1 MDELLMRLHIL
12 TRTATFILLLM
23 IAVLFVLKLYFA
35 GYIPGQKRKQPFK
48 TTSLNSA
55 DGLIFG
61 KKRFGKVVYSP
72 ASDEG
77 HCAVFGGSGTGKTSS
92 ILIPT
97 LRHWSGTSLTID
109 ISGDISSHVDC
120 PNKLIYE
127 PGNPASAP
135 YNVFSLIDASE
146 DTDEQNEILEQL
158 AFLIMPEQENAN
170 ANAKYFLDGG
180 RNILSAALIAFYHT
194 GADFVEICRIIL
206 GNSYLDLFKLITDTA
221 NETAKFYISNFYGN
235 SEQNVSGCKQT
246 CDMSIKLFAVNKK
259 VANSIRRPISGEAAF
274 SPESIETHNVFV
286 LVPDDKRSVY
296 SPLLHIITSQV
307 LSYFSARSNKSKN
320 NILLCLDE
328 FASLGKLEIT
338 DALRKLRKK
347 HIRILIL
354 TQNLS
359 DIEDIYGRGSYKS
372 MLSNFKYMVLLGIGE
387 TETQEYFAKLI
398 GREDKRKES
407 STSAGTFGGQI
418 SRTSSTEKDYIIQ
431 PADLNRLGD
440 SLILLHP
447 NGYTKL
453 RKAYYYK

>member
-23 IAVLFVLKLYFA
+23 IAALFVLKLYFA
-35 GYIPGQKRKQPFK
+35 GYIPGKKRKQPFK

-61 KKRFGKVVYSP
+61 KNRFGQIAYSP

-77 HCAVFGGSGTGKTSS
+77 HCAVFGGSGSGKTSS

-97 LRHWSGTSLTID
+97 LRHWSGTSLSID
-109 ISGDISSHVDC
+109 ISGDISANVDC

-127 PGNPASAP
+127 PGNPISAP
-135 YNVFSLIDASE
+135 YNVFSMIDE
-146 DTDEQNEILEQL
+146 LDDIDDKNEALEQL
-158 AFLIMPEQENAN
+158 AFLIIPEQDNAN

-180 RNILSAALIAFYHT
+180 RNILAASLIAFYHT
-194 GADFVEICRIIL
+194 GLDFSEICQTIL
-206 GNSYLDLFKLITDTA
+206 GNSYLDLFKKIKETNNVTA
-221 NETAKFYISNFYGN
+221 SFYISNFQGN
-235 SEQNVSGCKQT
+235 SEQNVSGCKQS

-259 VANSIRRPISGEAAF
+259 VANSIRRPNCGEVAF
-274 SPESIETHNVFV
+274 SPETVETHNVFI
-286 LVPDDKRSVY
+286 LIPDDKRSVY

-307 LSYFSARSNKSKN
+307 LSYFSARSGRNN

-328 FASLGKLEIT
+328 FASLGKLDIT

-347 HIRILIL
+347 HIRILVL

-359 DIEDIYGRGSYKS
+359 DIEDIYGRGAYKS
-372 MLSNFKYMVLLGIGE
+372 MLSNFKYTVLLGVGE
-387 TETQEYFAKLI
+387 SETQEYFSKLI

-407 STSAGTFGGQI
+407 STSAGILGGQI